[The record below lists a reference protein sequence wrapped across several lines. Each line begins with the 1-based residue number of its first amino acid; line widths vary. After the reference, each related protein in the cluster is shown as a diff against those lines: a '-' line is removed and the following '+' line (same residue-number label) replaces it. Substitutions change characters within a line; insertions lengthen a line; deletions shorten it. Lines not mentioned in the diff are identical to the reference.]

1 VYGVSNGATAAGVP
15 YSTGRNDGPHAAI
28 DSRRF

>member
-1 VYGVSNGATAAGVP
+1 VYGVSNGATAAAVADSIG
-15 YSTGRNDGPHAAI
+15 TNGGPHAAI

>member
-1 VYGVSNGATAAGVP
+1 VYGVSNGATAAAVP
-15 YSTGRNDGPHAAI
+15 DSIDTNDGPHAAI